1 MKEKQEGGDLEIKR
15 LQTDLKGSQ
24 VLITTLQKESERQ
37 AQQRSSNIE
46 RDKGSIFNRHQKK
59 LKELKQKV
67 NQLQEANSAMRVD
80 LEVTSKKLADYEAA
94 EKKKSKKWAI
104 PQRFFFYPITFEIN
118 EFYFTWLDLGS
129 TIMVY

>member
-1 MKEKQEGGDLEIKR
+1 MEIKR

-94 EKKKSKKWAI
+94 EKKKSKK
-104 PQRFFFYPITFEIN
+104 
-118 EFYFTWLDLGS
+118 
-129 TIMVY
+129 